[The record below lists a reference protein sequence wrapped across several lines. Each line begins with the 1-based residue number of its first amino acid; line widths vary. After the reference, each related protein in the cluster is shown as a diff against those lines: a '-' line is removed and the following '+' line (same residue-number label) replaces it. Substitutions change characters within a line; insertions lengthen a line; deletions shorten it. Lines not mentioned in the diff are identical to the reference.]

1 MAGKEFT
8 GKDKTVQKMTRDGL
22 TEENLHDGSVKNI
35 SKLDREGRPSKSF
48 EMSLDHRH
56 VNTASEDSAGK
67 RNKKYRDKSGLA
79 AEERIRSRDA
89 PVDQMDIGPEENG
102 VDGVGTEEA
111 GTGRASQRSKK
122 PRTIITCMN
131 VSGCFPG
138 KGFPLK
144 RMIPYPQRR
153 GNR

>member
-111 GTGRASQRSKK
+111 GTGRASQRRLMNYAGMHKK
-122 PRTIITCMN
+122 SA
-131 VSGCFPG
+131 VVE
-138 KGFPLK
+138 K
-144 RMIPYPQRR
+144 
-153 GNR
+153 

>member
-1 MAGKEFT
+1 MQEHEYKAR
-8 GKDKTVQKMTRDGL
+8 DKTVQKMTRDGL

-89 PVDQMDIGPEENG
+89 PVD
-102 VDGVGTEEA
+102 
-111 GTGRASQRSKK
+111 
-122 PRTIITCMN
+122 
-131 VSGCFPG
+131 
-138 KGFPLK
+138 
-144 RMIPYPQRR
+144 
-153 GNR
+153 

>member
-79 AEERIRSRDA
+79 AEERIRSRD
-89 PVDQMDIGPEENG
+89 GKCTSCGKYG
-102 VDGVGTEEA
+102 VSLNPFSNKLGTC
-111 GTGRASQRSKK
+111 KH
-122 PRTIITCMN
+122 C
-131 VSGCFPG
+131 
-138 KGFPLK
+138 
-144 RMIPYPQRR
+144 
-153 GNR
+153 GNDLES

>member
-1 MAGKEFT
+1 MAGREFT

-22 TEENLHDGSVKNI
+22 PEENLHDGSVKNI

-79 AEERIRSRDA
+79 AEERIRSRDLQ
-89 PVDQMDIGPEENG
+89 P
-102 VDGVGTEEA
+102 
-111 GTGRASQRSKK
+111 
-122 PRTIITCMN
+122 
-131 VSGCFPG
+131 
-138 KGFPLK
+138 
-144 RMIPYPQRR
+144 
-153 GNR
+153 